1 MAKLAVKRFVRKF
14 VKDEKGAALIE
25 YSVLIGIITATVI
38 ALVISVGGWVNGQWV
53 TLDNELKK

>member
-1 MAKLAVKRFVRKF
+1 MANLAVKGFVGKF

-38 ALVISVGGWVNGQWV
+38 GLVIAVGSWVNGEW
-53 TLDNELKK
+53 TALNAELK

>member
-1 MAKLAVKRFVRKF
+1 MAKLAVKRSVRKF

-38 ALVISVGGWVNGQWV
+38 ALVIVVGDWVNTQWSALN
-53 TLDNELKK
+53 TNLN